1 MSRVLL
7 LRHSRAAKAEPGMRD
22 FDRPL
27 EERGARHAMVVGEA
41 MAAAGLLPHTVLCSA
56 ARRTR
61 ETWDGVRSALGAA
74 PDEVRF
80 LDDLYHSDVAGYLA
94 AIRSADPSES
104 VLVIGH
110 NPMTA
115 EAASMLVGSGERGKV
130 ASMRSRFPTSA
141 LAVIAFST
149 PLAQIGPGAGTL
161 ETWLMRDS

>member
-7 LRHSRAAKAEPGMRD
+7 LRHSKAAKAEPGMRD

-27 EERGARHAMVVGEA
+27 DGRGVEHAMAVGEA
-41 MAAAGLLPHTVLCSA
+41 MATAGLHPHTVLCST

-61 ETWDGVRSALGAA
+61 ETWDGVRSALGAVA
-74 PDEVRF
+74 GEVRF

-94 AIRSADPSES
+94 AIRSTGPVES

-115 EAASMLVGSGERGKV
+115 EAATLLVGAGERGKI
-130 ASMRSRFPTSA
+130 ASMRSRFPTSS
-141 LAVIAFST
+141 LAVIGFAM
-149 PLAQIGPGAGTL
+149 PLAQIEPGAGTL
-161 ETWLMRDS
+161 ETWLMRDG

>member
-7 LRHSRAAKAEPGMRD
+7 LRHSKAARAEPGMRD
-22 FDRPL
+22 FERPL
-27 EERGARHAMVVGEA
+27 EERGIRHAMAVGEA
-41 MAAAGLLPHTVLCSA
+41 MAAAGLRPHTVLCST

-61 ETWDGVRSALGAA
+61 ETWDGVLRTLGTV
-74 PDEVRF
+74 PSDIRY
-80 LDDLYHSDVAGYLA
+80 LDDLYHSDAVGYIA
-94 AIRSADPSES
+94 AIRSADPAES

-115 EAASMLVGSGERGKV
+115 EAASMLVGSGERAEI

-141 LAVIAFST
+141 LAVISFAT

-161 ETWLMRDS
+161 ETWLTRDG